1 MEAEGDMEAGVGAGE
16 VGLETDHLSWD
27 GVEMWRETG
36 LGWEVQGED
45 GGGTGAWWGGA
56 GVSGRAL
63 GAPDLAPLGAGLS
76 TVPVRAVMMTLEKSS
91 KGTLELVEK
100 MMFIR
105 MMQRMKLVTLATRR
119 KAQARSSKSGEGREA
134 GTPGQAL
141 RPQTWQ
147 GEGLQGA

>member
-1 MEAEGDMEAGVGAGE
+1 MG
-16 VGLETDHLSWD
+16 VGLEHV
-27 GVEMWRETG
+27 GEG
-36 LGWEVQGED
+36 LGYQD
-45 GGGTGAWWGGA
+45 GHW
-56 GVSGRAL
+56 AL
-63 GAPDLAPLGAGLS
+63 LTLLLRGGLS
-76 TVPVRAVMMTLEKSS
+76 TVPVRAVMMILEKSS

-141 RPQTWQ
+141 RPRTWR

>member
-1 MEAEGDMEAGVGAGE
+1 MEAEGDVKAGVGAGE
-16 VGLETDHLSWD
+16 VGLETDLLSWD

-36 LGWEVQGED
+36 LGWGCRARMGVGLELGYQD
-45 GGGTGAWWGGA
+45 GHWALLTWLLWG
-56 GVSGRAL
+56 
-63 GAPDLAPLGAGLS
+63 GLS

-119 KAQARSSKSGEGREA
+119 KAQVRSSKSGQGREA
-134 GTPGQAL
+134 GTPG
-141 RPQTWQ
+141 
-147 GEGLQGA
+147 